1 MTGAH
6 TGGGTVRT
14 RRTTPWQADPYTEAL
29 RAGRGP
35 LFLRRSDGRLLP
47 LEVERWCAAPDA
59 ADLTVLERCH
69 GTVLDIG
76 CGPGRIVTALTARR
90 STALGIDVSPAAVAR
105 TVHTG
110 GSALIGSVFEPLPR
124 EGSWDT
130 GLLLDGNIG
139 IGGDPVALLTRA
151 THILSPSA
159 SLIVETAGADRDGAE
174 DLDERFQAQV
184 DNGSGASGPAFTWA
198 RLGAEALTRYGRIT
212 RWTPKEQWTTGG
224 RSFVVLRRQQR
235 TLPHVP

>member
-6 TGGGTVRT
+6 TGGGAVRIRPT
-14 RRTTPWQADPYTEAL
+14 APWQADPYTEAL

-59 ADLTVLERCH
+59 ADLTVLERCR
-69 GTVLDIG
+69 GAVLDIG

-90 STALGIDVSPAAVAR
+90 GTVLGIDVSPAAVAR

-110 GSALIGSVFEPLPR
+110 GSAMVGSVFEPLPH

-139 IGGDPVALLTRA
+139 IGGDPKALLTRA
-151 THILSPSA
+151 TQILGPSA
-159 SLIVETAGADRDGAE
+159 SLIVETALSDGAGAE
-174 DLDERFQAQV
+174 DLDEQFQAQL
-184 DNGSGASGPAFTWA
+184 DNGTGASGPVFTWA
-198 RLGAEALTRYGRIT
+198 RLGAEALVRYSRT
-212 RWTPKEQWTTGG
+212 TCWTPTEQWTAGG
-224 RSFVVLRRQQR
+224 RSFVALRRQKR
-235 TLPHVP
+235 NLPNLP